1 MTILPRGVRLEPHRE
16 EPLKQGIQELPK
28 PAELWVPLVGCTVL
42 SERLV
47 EPGDWVDKG
56 APLSAPQRSVP
67 AHAPA
72 AGRIKEIRELPLPL
86 QGTVPCALLVPDWA
100 YEGPE
105 QKPPA
110 QGQQEE
116 VISAAASA
124 GIIDEFDG
132 LPLYKKLKR
141 FRRRG
146 VNLLLANAID
156 DDPYVAS
163 AVAVLREQPQKV
175 ADGLAAAAR
184 ACGAAECRVTASS
197 RKEMKR
203 VHEACPAV
211 EPMPAG
217 ERYPARALL
226 KRGLYAKGNTT
237 GFIGVQACAALASFL
252 ENGTPQTETVVTVA
266 GDAVPH
272 PYNLRVP
279 VGTPLREL
287 LAFCGVEGTPGA
299 CFVGSSIT
307 GKRAPDL
314 DAPVT
319 LDTRCLIAL
328 QRQPRWRTYPCIGCG
343 SCVRACP
350 RGIRPWEVCDQLS
363 RENPD
368 PLRMVNVQHCIA
380 CAACSLACPS
390 GIDFLAQMLRAA
402 EFKKG
407 GE

>member
-1 MTILPRGVRLEPHRE
+1 MTLFPRGVRLEPHRE

-287 LAFCGVEGTPGA
+287 LAFCGV
-299 CFVGSSIT
+299 
-307 GKRAPDL
+307 
-314 DAPVT
+314 
-319 LDTRCLIAL
+319 
-328 QRQPRWRTYPCIGCG
+328 
-343 SCVRACP
+343 
-350 RGIRPWEVCDQLS
+350 
-363 RENPD
+363 
-368 PLRMVNVQHCIA
+368 
-380 CAACSLACPS
+380 
-390 GIDFLAQMLRAA
+390 
-402 EFKKG
+402 
-407 GE
+407 